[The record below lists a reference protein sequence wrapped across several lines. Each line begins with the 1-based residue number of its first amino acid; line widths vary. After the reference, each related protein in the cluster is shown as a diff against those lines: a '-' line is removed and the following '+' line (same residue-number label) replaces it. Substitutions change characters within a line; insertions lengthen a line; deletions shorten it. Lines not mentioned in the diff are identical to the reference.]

1 MSRGIL
7 NRYAPGPVED
17 VGDVRLELIKLSH
30 TLNAVIDGYKEVR
43 HEAPKK
49 VQEGMVVVADGTDW
63 NPGSGAGVYV
73 YISST
78 WTKL

>member
-7 NRYAPGPVED
+7 TRYAPGPVNELE
-17 VGDVRLELIKLSH
+17 DVRLELIKLSH

-43 HEAPKK
+43 HAEPEKI
-49 VQEGMVVVADGTDW
+49 QDGMVVVADGTDW
-63 NPGSGAGVYV
+63 NPGSGAGL
-73 YISST
+73 YINLSGT